1 MEVQTVL
8 GALHALRVSPGVSE
22 MEIHAHIAQGLQSAG
37 ISCVHEAR
45 LASRC
50 RIDFLAG
57 DIGIEVKCGKP
68 SRCALI
74 AQLGRY
80 AACPQIQA
88 LIVVVERSANLPQ
101 KVGGKPCHFVSL
113 NRLWG
118 IALPT

>member
-8 GALHALRVSPGVSE
+8 NVLHTLRVSPGVSE
-22 MEIHAHIAQGLQSAG
+22 MEIHARIAQELQAAS
-37 ISCVHEAR
+37 ILCVHEAK

-68 SRCALI
+68 PRCALV
-74 AQLGRY
+74 AQLVRY
-80 AACPQIQA
+80 AACPQIRA
-88 LIVVVERSANLPQ
+88 LVVVVERSANLPK